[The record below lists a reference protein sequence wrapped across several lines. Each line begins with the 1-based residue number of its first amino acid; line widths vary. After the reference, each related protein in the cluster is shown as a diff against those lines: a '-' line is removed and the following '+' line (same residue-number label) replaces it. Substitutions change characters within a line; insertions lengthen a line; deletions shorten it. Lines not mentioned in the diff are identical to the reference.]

1 MHHLRKVHQKMACGR
16 LPVLMDIH
24 CLTKNPLPLDLLFPS
39 YIIYIVWISFF
50 IIIYYFLQNH
60 HQPHCRLSPQT
71 SISNPCDPGD
81 PGQVVRNP
89 PVGHFLIP
97 VNFGDPGKI
106 YWNMQSRNWNV
117 QFNPCAVLPRRIEC
131 FGIKMFYF
139 CDFGQWSWSA
149 AIPVILVTSQ

>member
-1 MHHLRKVHQKMACGR
+1 MSCHVPICDNYTGNYYTYKLSAFPISPCKLASGLIWFNFVE
-16 LPVLMDIH
+16 
-24 CLTKNPLPLDLLFPS
+24 LTN
-39 YIIYIVWISFF
+39 ISFLPKLLSYC
-50 IIIYYFLQNH
+50 I
-60 HQPHCRLSPQT
+60 PHCRLSPQT

-139 CDFGQWSWSA
+139 CDSGQWSWSA